1 MERAIAASLAA
12 APELATEAELP
23 ELQQ

>member
-1 MERAIAASLAA
+1 MERAIASSLAA